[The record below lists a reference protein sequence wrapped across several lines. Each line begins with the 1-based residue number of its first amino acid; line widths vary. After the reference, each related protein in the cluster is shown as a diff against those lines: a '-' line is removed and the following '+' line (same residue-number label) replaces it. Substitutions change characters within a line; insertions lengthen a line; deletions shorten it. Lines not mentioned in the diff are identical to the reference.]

1 MKKIMFNDRFGLTDA
16 VLEGRK
22 TVTRRIVP
30 EKILYE
36 YANYEDWCL
45 SVGISECG
53 TVERQ
58 YDSLEEFIIGDR
70 WLPYQV
76 VEIVAIAQK
85 YKDIIDYSHYSD
97 KEIESISKSAGWNNK
112 MFVLSHLMPN
122 QIEIL
127 DVRVERLQDIT
138 DEDCIKEGISSYD
151 TSGRNYIETIYGI
164 DMINKFIELG
174 KTHREAFASLIDK
187 VGKKGTWDS
196 NPYVFRYEFKKLK

>member
-22 TVTRRIVP
+22 TVTRRIIP
-30 EKILYE
+30 ESLDSYK
-36 YANYEDWCL
+36 
-45 SVGISECG
+45 VGE
-53 TVERQ
+53 V
-58 YDSLEEFIIGDR
+58 
-70 WLPYQV
+70 
-76 VEIVAIAQK
+76 VAIAQK

-97 KEIESISKSAGWNNK
+97 KEIESISKSVGWSNK
-112 MFVLSHLMPN
+112 MFVLSYLMPN

-151 TSGRNYIETIYGI
+151 TSGNNYIETIYGI

-174 KTHREAFASLIDK
+174 KTPREAFASLIDK
-187 VGKKGTWDS
+187 VSGKSTWES
-196 NPYVFRYEFKKLK
+196 NPYVFRYEFKRVK